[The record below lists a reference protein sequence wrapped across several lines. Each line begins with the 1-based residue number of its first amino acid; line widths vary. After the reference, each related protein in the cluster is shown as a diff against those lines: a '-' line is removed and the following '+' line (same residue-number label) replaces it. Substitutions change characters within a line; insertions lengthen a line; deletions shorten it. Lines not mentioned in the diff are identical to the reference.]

1 MWRCCCVGLS
11 RPVGVVEKKRRKR
24 KKRERESERKKAK
37 RSFDERGLPCAR
49 GWRKSEREPRTA
61 TLPNKNE
68 LTSSSSL
75 PSFRSSSL
83 SLPLHMALHEFPDHL
98 VAEIA
103 KYLDAASDVLAL
115 ERALEV
121 ASAFPSTF
129 PSKATPTTTTAP
141 TKPSRS
147 SSRSKQGHSRSKQT
161 EELSSPT
168 NQRIDVESVT
178 KCFLGRKK
186 PGTGR
191 ESPAREPDASDDGNN
206 AAADDDDDATG
217 KNADDADELPL
228 PPPPLF
234 LLPPVTPTPPS
245 PSLLEEVLR
254 LRWRDAWVLAGL
266 PREAGVEAGVACA
279 YAAALAA
286 AGGPRVRTCA
296 LFAGGPAALAAGD
309 GRSDGGRGSDEED
322 EDAGAAAATEGLFGM
337 EMSPP
342 PPSPS
347 SVFFLLDPP
356 PCCCGGGASPFS
368 SKRGKH
374 SRLASA
380 PAPFPSLPYRH
391 LPPASAIAAAL
402 EALSLDA
409 PRLKQAARLAV
420 AADLGPEPP
429 LLRRAYR
436 GHSYSPPEER
446 GGLLLSEEEEEEEF
460 DSGEVA
466 AGVRTPSPS
475 SRSSSSSSSRSS
487 RSPPPLRARALPRLG
502 EVSAEFLAWQ
512 TAAGHLAS
520 AFSSRLARCAAAAR
534 GKIAARELAK
544 RRSEEEE
551 EETETERKGKE
562 AAVAA

>member
-1 MWRCCCVGLS
+1 MALLLCRALSSRWRC
-11 RPVGVVEKKRRKR
+11 RKETKKK

-37 RSFDERGLPCAR
+37 RSFDERGLLCAR

-178 KCFLGRKK
+178 KCFLDRKK
-186 PGTGR
+186 PGTGQ

-228 PPPPLF
+228 PPPPPLS
-234 LLPPVTPTPPS
+234 LLPPVTPTPPP

-309 GRSDGGRGSDEED
+309 GGSDGGRGSDEED
-322 EDAGAAAATEGLFGM
+322 EDAGAAATEGLFGM